1 MQQLLNDT
9 ASWNI
14 VDPPL
19 PVPLFYNSS
28 VYDTLSYGIN
38 KLIDLNNPI
47 TPIYIDHFSSLPT
60 TTVSIETNKLNY
72 WAFALIFFP
81 IFTIFGN
88 VLVVVSVYREK
99 SLHTITNYFVVSLA
113 ISDITVAAV
122 VMPFAIYLEFNRV
135 WELSERLCDF
145 WVASDCMACTASILN
160 LVAIAVDRYIAV
172 TKPLKYARH
181 KNSKR
186 VAIMIV
192 IVWLVSFFIALPIV
206 SGVNKS
212 DVAAYPRVPHQ
223 CAFFNNKFLIFS
235 SLGSFFIPCIII
247 FAIYYRIFM
256 VIMAR
261 ARKNRKQW
269 RPKTAI
275 ESAAAQHRSN
285 ADHLLTSLLQNI
297 PSTNHAAIL
306 NDKNVNATSS
316 ISNKPQTIT
325 NPSVPLSNTNNNN
338 NNNIECNTLMMQLSA
353 STLTPHVHP
362 SINVISSSGDP
373 VDDDER
379 DDIALFIHDEQKRNN
394 NNNNN
399 TSNHCY
405 QEHENPIEI
414 LPSIPMVSNIKSNN
428 SAPFKTTTRISQ
440 TATHHDDYHYPANNF
455 KTRLKT
461 NPDAHTTTITTNT
474 TQPTNHKNV
483 KRKAYSRMKKE
494 RKATQTLIIVLICFL
509 VCWLPFFVL
518 NNLVNAIVKLSKKSE
533 TLLIQDF
540 TLSLCVWLGYVNSFL
555 NPIIYTIFNL
565 EFRKAFAK
573 ILFSPCRLS
582 TNSSS

>member
-1 MQQLLNDT
+1 MQQLSNDT
-9 ASWNI
+9 SSWNLI
-14 VDPPL
+14 DIPL
-19 PVPLFYNSS
+19 PIPLFYNSNT
-28 VYDTLSYGIN
+28 YENLPNGD
-38 KLIDLNNPI
+38 PI
-47 TPIYIDHFSSLPT
+47 IDHRINLAPIDSISTHVPSSGITDTSP
-60 TTVSIETNKLNY
+60 VNY
-72 WAFALIFFP
+72 WAFGLIFFP
-81 IFTIFGN
+81 LFTIFGN

-99 SLHTITNYFVVSLA
+99 SLHTVTNYFVVSLA

-122 VMPFAIYLEFNRV
+122 VMPFAIYLEYKHA
-135 WELSERLCDF
+135 WKLSERLCDF

-181 KNSKR
+181 KNPKR

-212 DVAAYPRVPHQ
+212 DVPDYPRVPDE

-269 RPKTAI
+269 RPKAAI
-275 ESAAAQHRSN
+275 QSAAAQHRDN
-285 ADHLLTSLLQNI
+285 ANHLVTSFLHEHHDTPNNNND
-297 PSTNHAAIL
+297 TN
-306 NDKNVNATSS
+306 T
-316 ISNKPQTIT
+316 
-325 NPSVPLSNTNNNN
+325 TNNNN
-338 NNNIECNTLMMQLSA
+338 NHVQSRTPLSTKPSTNIHETAHLANIPERNVLMLQLA
-353 STLTPHVHP
+353 TPVLSP
-362 SINVISSSGDP
+362 TVRASINVTSSSGDQL
-373 VDDDER
+373 DDDER
-379 DDIALFIHDEQKRNN
+379 DDIALFVHQEQEDHHRA
-394 NNNNN
+394 
-399 TSNHCY
+399 H
-405 QEHENPIEI
+405 PIEI
-414 LPSIPMVSNIKSNN
+414 CPKTNRSSNCPLDE
-428 SAPFKTTTRISQ
+428 SAIFQMTTRSSQ
-440 TATHHDDYHYPANNF
+440 TEDQTHTYNPVKQF

-461 NPDAHTTTITTNT
+461 KTSSDGLPVTLST
-474 TQPTNHKNV
+474 TQTSNTKNA

-518 NNLVNAIVKLSKKSE
+518 NNLVNTIFKLTKKTD
-533 TLLIQDF
+533 TLLINNF
-540 TLSLCVWLGYVNSFL
+540 TLSLCVWLGYINSFL

-573 ILFSPCRLS
+573 ILFSPCRVS
-582 TNSSS
+582 NH

>member
-1 MQQLLNDT
+1 MQQLSNDT
-9 ASWNI
+9 GSWNI
-14 VDPPL
+14 IDSPL
-19 PVPLFYNSS
+19 PAPLFYNSNA
-28 VYDTLSYGIN
+28 YDNLSNVGV
-38 KLIDLNNPI
+38 KLNDINNPI
-47 TPIYIDHFSSLPT
+47 IPIPSDSLSSLAPQT
-60 TTVSIETNKLNY
+60 GASQPNAANY
-72 WAFALIFFP
+72 WAFALIVFP
-81 IFTIFGN
+81 LFTIFGN

-181 KNSKR
+181 KNPKR
-186 VAIMIV
+186 IAIMIV
-192 IVWLVSFFIALPIV
+192 IVWLVSFVIALPIV

-212 DVAAYPRVPHQ
+212 DVAAYPRVPEQ

-269 RPKTAI
+269 RPRAAI
-275 ESAAAQHRSN
+275 ASAAAQHRSN
-285 ADHLLTSLLQNI
+285 ANHLVTSLLQERHNLNHPPIMNDTLVNI
-297 PSTNHAAIL
+297 TST
-306 NDKNVNATSS
+306 TS
-316 ISNKPQTIT
+316 NTPQIIA
-325 NPSVPLSNTNNNN
+325 NPSVPLTKT
-338 NNNIECNTLMMQLSA
+338 IECNTLMLKLS
-353 STLTPHVHP
+353 TPALAPAIRP
-362 SINVISSSGDP
+362 SVNVTSSSGDP

-379 DDIALFIHDEQKRNN
+379 DDIALFVHHEQEQQKKINHNN

-399 TSNHCY
+399 NHHHHD
-405 QEHENPIEI
+405 EHENQIEI
-414 LPSIPMVSNIKSNN
+414 LPSITIKPNIKSDNPT
-428 SAPFKTTTRISQ
+428 PFKTTTHNSQ
-440 TATHHDDYHYPANNF
+440 TKNHHDSHHPNKHF
-455 KTRLKT
+455 KTRLK
-461 NPDAHTTTITTNT
+461 DKSDFHSSSVTTNI
-474 TQPTNHKNV
+474 TQTSNTKIA

-518 NNLVNAIVKLSKKSE
+518 NNLVNAIVKLSNKSQ
-533 TLLIQDF
+533 TLLIHDF

-573 ILFSPCRLS
+573 ILFSSCRLS
-582 TNSSS
+582 NQLSS